1 MIKDLEPD
9 LVEVLTQIFNEAGS
23 PEIRILNSSQMDLG
37 KLPDV
42 SLETPT
48 IILSKVAIEFDSE
61 SQSGVVNAAVECLLK
76 VVAPKGILNSI
87 LDILTKRLLFS
98 RLITRS
104 KFKVT
109 PVSVNFNVQAPSA
122 QFRSAD
128 YVISLMREFR
138 TDPIVT
144 EKVAYPFLA
153 SQDPA

>member
-1 MIKDLEPD
+1 MIRDIEPD
-9 LVEVLTQIFNEAGS
+9 LVEVLVQIFNEEGS
-23 PEIRILNSSQMDLG
+23 PEIRILNSSQLDLG
-37 KLPDV
+37 KLPDT

-48 IILSKVAIEFDSE
+48 IILSMAAIEFDSE
-61 SQSGVVNAAVECLLK
+61 SQSGVVNAAVEILLK
-76 VVAPKGILNSI
+76 VVAPKGVLNSI
-87 LDILTKRLLFS
+87 LDSLTKRLLFS

-109 PVSVNFNVQAPSA
+109 PVSVNFNSQSPSP

-138 TDPIVT
+138 ADPIVN

-153 SQDPA
+153 IQDPA